1 MTDLP
6 LLIGVGG
13 VIVFAA
19 AFAGGATGF
28 GENLLSTPLLL
39 LIGFPAAVVVTA
51 NLALACLTRTVL
63 GWRLRRDASL
73 RPAAYL
79 SVASVPGALGGLW
92 VLEHVD
98 AALVK
103 RFVGVVVVA
112 SAVGLAAKAQRG
124 LGAPTPPGCMAAG
137 VVGGVLGTSTSL
149 SGVPPTLM
157 LTRTGITRRSFIGV
171 MAIYF
176 VISSACALVLMAAL
190 GLLVPLGIA
199 IAAMWGPGAMLGNAI
214 GLTAAAGLPEAQFR
228 RLVLVLVCCS
238 GVVAVLAA

>member
-1 MTDLP
+1 MTDQT
-6 LLIGVGG
+6 LLIAVGG

-39 LIGFPAAVVVTA
+39 LIGFPAAVVVTT

-63 GWRLRRDASL
+63 GWRLRREAVL
-73 RPAAYL
+73 GPAAYL

-92 VLEHVD
+92 ILEHVD
-98 AALVK
+98 AAFVK
-103 RFVGVVVVA
+103 RFVGVAVVA
-112 SAVGLAAKAQRG
+112 SAVGLAATSRRG
-124 LGAPTPPGCMAAG
+124 LGAPTRPRCITAG
-137 VVGGVLGTSTSL
+137 VIGGVLGTSTSL

-157 LTRTGITRRSFIGV
+157 LAKTEITRRSFIGV

-176 VISSACALVLMAAL
+176 VVSSACALALMAAL
-190 GLLVPLGIA
+190 GLLVPLGIV
-199 IAAMWGPGAMLGNAI
+199 IAAIWGPGAMLGNAI
-214 GLTAAAGLPEAQFR
+214 GLSAAAGLPEAQFR
-228 RLVLVLVCCS
+228 RLVLALVCGS